1 MGVVAGRRGYSWLR
15 SVGRGRWP
23 PGPGYGC
30 SWPVPCRRCAGT
42 VGLDVEHVHTDNSG
56 LRTGA
61 GIEIPPAPAV
71 ARFSCL
77 AARMRFSRGRR
88 RRPDGVQRPL
98 LRPRP
103 PPSSSPPPTPGT
115 VQAKYERSRLGW
127 STPAV
132 RGARLR
138 RGHPNPVPD
147 GQAGTAGVP
156 AALRLPAS
164 PASSTAPPSSAAPGA
179 AAGPARSGPGARRPR
194 ASCTLRA
201 LSRVCRLTAESRPAG
216 VVAEC
221 VEQVGQSR
229 VWTRSCLGPPS
240 SLRRLACGACRRTR
254 PARAA
259 RCRTSVSRRLVAM
272 CCAASHSSSSIRTV
286 C

>member
-23 PGPGYGC
+23 RPAPGTAARGHRAGGVRHSRAGRRARAHRAAAACGVGAACRSPPGPSCCPLLLPGGVDAVFAR
-30 SWPVPCRRCAGT
+30 SPTATRRCAT
-42 VGLDVEHVHTDNSG
+42 T
-56 LRTGA
+56 
-61 GIEIPPAPAV
+61 
-71 ARFSCL
+71 
-77 AARMRFSRGRR
+77 
-88 RRPDGVQRPL
+88 L

-115 VQAKYERSRLGW
+115 VQAQYECSRLGW

-156 AALRLPAS
+156 AALRLPTS
-164 PASSTAPPSSAAPGA
+164 PASSTAPPQQRSPRGRSWAGSIWPRCSAR
-179 AAGPARSGPGARRPR
+179 ARG
-194 ASCTLRA
+194 TLS
-201 LSRVCRLTAESRPAG
+201 SRVCRQTAESRPAG

-221 VEQVGQSR
+221 VEQVGQG
-229 VWTRSCLGPPS
+229 VLDAVLP
-240 SLRRLACGACRRTR
+240 
-254 PARAA
+254 
-259 RCRTSVSRRLVAM
+259 
-272 CCAASHSSSSIRTV
+272 
-286 C
+286 